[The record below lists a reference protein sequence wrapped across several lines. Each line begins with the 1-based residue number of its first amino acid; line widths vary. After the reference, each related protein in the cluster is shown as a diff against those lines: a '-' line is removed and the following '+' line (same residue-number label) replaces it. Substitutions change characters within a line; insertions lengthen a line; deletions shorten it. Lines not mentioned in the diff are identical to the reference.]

1 MKTITIPY
9 EEYLELEKAKKAIDQ
24 MKEHIRR
31 GHGYELYTNPETH
44 NEKIIL
50 YDCDEIFKA
59 LLGENELDRTTQ
71 LNVWR

>member
-9 EEYLELEKAKKAIDQ
+9 EEYLELEEAKKAIDQ
-24 MKEHIRR
+24 MKEHIRC
-31 GHGYELYTNPETH
+31 GHGYEVHTDPGTR

-50 YDCDEIFKA
+50 YDCDEIFKV
-59 LLGENELDRTTQ
+59 LLGKNELDRTTQ

>member
-9 EEYLELEKAKKAIDQ
+9 EEYLELEEAKKAIDQ
-24 MKEHIRR
+24 MKEHIRC
-31 GHGYELYTNPETH
+31 GHGYEVYIDPGTR

-59 LLGENELDRTTQ
+59 LLGKNELDRTTQ